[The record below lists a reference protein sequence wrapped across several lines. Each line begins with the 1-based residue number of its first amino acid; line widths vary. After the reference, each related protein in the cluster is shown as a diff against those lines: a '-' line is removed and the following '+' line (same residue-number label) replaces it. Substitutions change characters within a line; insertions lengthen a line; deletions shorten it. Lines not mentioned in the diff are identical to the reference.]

1 MTRKELSKLDKE
13 KLAIFVHMRNKL
25 KLGNTLKRKGIS
37 IYKQNQI
44 VETGLCDD
52 IELNIIND
60 VWESVQHPEGVE

>member
-1 MTRKELSKLDKE
+1 
-13 KLAIFVHMRNKL
+13 MRNKL

-60 VWESVQHPEGVE
+60 VWETVQHPEGVE

>member
-1 MTRKELSKLDKE
+1 MIRKELSKLDKQ

-37 IYKQNQI
+37 IYKQHQI

-60 VWESVQHPEGVE
+60 VWETVQHPEGVE